1 MNKILLLFL
10 SLPIIFIVLIFILI
24 NKNHQNNPERLA
36 CSSFKTALRKS
47 VPLHVS
53 ETVFKNK
60 TDEMCQ
66 CFINNNDNRIA
77 NSISSAMMDICSK
90 KVIFEWIMPSE
101 KFTNKDAELC
111 FKENVYKEI
120 ILPFVREEQNITF
133 SKGVFRND
141 VLNYNKRDIHRKN
154 INYQD
159 FLKKCNN

>member
-1 MNKILLLFL
+1 
-10 SLPIIFIVLIFILI
+10 
-24 NKNHQNNPERLA
+24 
-36 CSSFKTALRKS
+36 
-47 VPLHVS
+47 
-53 ETVFKNK
+53 
-60 TDEMCQ
+60 
-66 CFINNNDNRIA
+66 
-77 NSISSAMMDICSK
+77 MDICSK
-90 KVIFEWIMPSE
+90 KVIFEWIMPPE